1 MAFVYRFPP
10 GIGPGSGWLQLEPY
24 FTLKRDT
31 FFPHAH
37 TFMELTLITQGKGRH
52 RCAGQGQVTQAGDLI
67 FCPPGLV
74 HQFVDAE
81 GQTHRNLHFDPQ
93 LLSGLR
99 TAAPDLAALDDLFP
113 DAGAPLRSL
122 RLLPKELASAELALR
137 EIEVEQKEARP
148 GKAAALRLL
157 FQRYLLWL
165 ARLASDR
172 EAARQEGKRPASAG
186 LAAARKLMQAHPN
199 ADHSLQS
206 LAKAAGLSPSHF
218 RRLFQ
223 LAYGDS
229 PIQLLIR
236 DRVRG
241 ACGPLESGELSV
253 TEIAYQ
259 CGFKDGNYFT
269 RQFKKVMGTSPV
281 KYREMFRKA

>member
-52 RCAGQGQVTQAGDLI
+52 RCAGQGHMTQPGDLI

-81 GQTHRNLHFDPQ
+81 GQTHRNLHFDPH
-93 LLSGLR
+93 LLSGLK
-99 TAAPDLAALDDLFP
+99 AEAPDLKVLDELFP
-113 DAGAPLRSL
+113 AAGAPARTL
-122 RLLPKELASAELALR
+122 RLQPKELAAAELALR
-137 EIEVEQKEARP
+137 EIEQEQKEARP
-148 GKAAALRLL
+148 GKAAAIRLL
-157 FQRYLLWL
+157 FQRYLLQL
-165 ARLASDR
+165 ARLSTDR
-172 EAARQEGKRPASAG
+172 DAARQEGKRPASAG
-186 LAAARKLMQAHPN
+186 LAAARKLMQAQPT
-199 ADHSLQS
+199 AQHSLQS
-206 LAKAAGLSPSHF
+206 LARAAGLSPSHF

-223 LAYGDS
+223 QAYGDS

-236 DRVRG
+236 ERVRG
-241 ACGPLESGELSV
+241 ACGPLESGEQSV

-259 CGFKDGNYFT
+259 CGFTDGNYFT
-269 RQFKKVMGTSPV
+269 RQFKKIMGTSPV
-281 KYREMFRKA
+281 KYREMFRKS